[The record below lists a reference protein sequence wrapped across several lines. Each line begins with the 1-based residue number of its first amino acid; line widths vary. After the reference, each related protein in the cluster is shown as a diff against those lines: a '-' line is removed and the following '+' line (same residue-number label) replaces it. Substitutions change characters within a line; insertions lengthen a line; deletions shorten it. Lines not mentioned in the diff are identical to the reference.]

1 MQLITTE
8 NKLAGSKKALEII
21 EKGITSGEVNTLG
34 LATGSTPETLYA
46 ELVKSDVDTKNV
58 TTTNLDEYV
67 GLAANDPNSYHYY
80 MNELLF
86 SKKAFKES
94 FFPNGEATDA
104 EAECARYEEILSE
117 HPIDIQVLGI
127 GTNGHIGFNEPGT
140 PFDSLT
146 HKVVLTDSTREA
158 NKRFFEREEDVPTHA
173 YSMGIKSIMN
183 AKKII
188 LLAFG
193 ENKAQAIKETIKG
206 PVDVNC
212 PASVLQ
218 NHPDVTVILDN
229 EAASLL

>member
-86 SKKAFKES
+86 SKKTFKES
-94 FFPNGEATDA
+94 FLPNGEATDA

>member
-67 GLAANDPNSYHYY
+67 GLAASDPNSYHYY
-80 MNELLF
+80 MNDLLF

-94 FFPNGEATDA
+94 FLPNGEAIDA

-140 PFDSLT
+140 SFDSLT

>member
-94 FFPNGEATDA
+94 FLPNGEAADA

-140 PFDSLT
+140 SFDSLT

>member
-80 MNELLF
+80 MNDLLF

-94 FFPNGEATDA
+94 FLPNGEAMDA

-140 PFDSLT
+140 SFDSLT

>member
-80 MNELLF
+80 MNDLLF

-94 FFPNGEATDA
+94 FLPNGEAMDA

-140 PFDSLT
+140 SFDSLT

-158 NKRFFEREEDVPTHA
+158 NKRFFEKEEDVPTHA